1 MAWLWWMSFCTIE
14 TLKTNLQFSLH
25 SAHPKDLIVKGG
37 KPSGAVPTVRTKTG
51 WRLNKICHNSM
62 LVNKTHQ
69 LLSMLSILESKKS
82 IPKKAMNFRKNP
94 SGFWP
99 PRCRLPF
106 FGSKA
111 KLSPPNRGQLGSL
124 GLFNFSL
131 FSFDSHKS
139 NKMTPKKTKN
149 NSIYWFV
156 DQLCLDIS
164 SLWLI
169 YLISPTISAFS
180 PFTFLH
186 LFMIYNTRNTRTP
199 EISIDEGLESWSPC
213 RARPISHRFCLS
225 QTFSANLFSFT
236 EELSARTACSQ
247 QQRRRIKNKISE
259 ASSSSL
265 ASTRLGDGVWVS
277 IMHESVPYSTYYIK
291 SWNT

>member
-25 SAHPKDLIVKGG
+25 SAHPKDLIVKGESLQELFQPWEQKQDEDSTKSATIQCLWTKLTNFFLCFLYSNPKSPSPKKPWISG
-37 KPSGAVPTVRTKTG
+37 KIPPAFGRRVVACRSSAPKRNCLHQTVG
-51 WRLNKICHNSM
+51 SSD
-62 LVNKTHQ
+62 
-69 LLSMLSILESKKS
+69 LLAFSTFRFSVSILIKVIK
-82 IPKKAMNFRKNP
+82 
-94 SGFWP
+94 W
-99 PRCRLPF
+99 L
-106 FGSKA
+106 
-111 KLSPPNRGQLGSL
+111 Q
-124 GLFNFSL
+124 
-131 FSFDSHKS
+131 
-139 NKMTPKKTKN
+139 KKTKN